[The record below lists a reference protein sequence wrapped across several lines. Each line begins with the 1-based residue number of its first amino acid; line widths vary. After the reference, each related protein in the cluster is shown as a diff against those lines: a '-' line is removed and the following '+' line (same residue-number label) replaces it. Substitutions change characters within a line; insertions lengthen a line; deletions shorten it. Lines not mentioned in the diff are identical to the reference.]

1 MLTIEDRGP
10 VRWLT
15 LDRPE
20 RLNAIPPDGW
30 AALAESFDDFAAA
43 EQRVLVVTGAGG
55 AFCSGADLSA
65 ADASSGLGSHVERYE
80 RMQNVATA
88 ASALH
93 RLTKPTVAAVD
104 GVAVGAGM
112 NLALG
117 CDLVIASSR
126 ARFAEIF
133 VRRGLS
139 VDFGGTWLLPRIVGL
154 QRAKELALT
163 GRMVEAAE
171 AREIGMV
178 LEVVEPDELEASVQ
192 RLAEELAA
200 GAPLAQAFIKR
211 GLDRSLG
218 SDVRARCWRT
228 RLRPRPLSLGR
239 RTLLKGSPPFSGD
252 ETRPFP
258 RPVITARLGAT
269 LLLAGCLFGHVRAAR
284 SRSSPTRAATISR
297 QVTLYPNTGRIPPRA
312 GLTPRC
318 GRAAG
323 SMRSR
328 YPTWSRSTIS
338 STGWLLSSTIRIS
351 PKTIS
356 TALRGLAAV
365 LTATSSSPR
374 GPVCRRRWLPPPGP

>member
-55 AFCSGADLSA
+55 AFCSGADISA

-126 ARFAEIF
+126 ARFAQIF

-178 LEVVEPDELEASVQ
+178 LEVVEPDELESSVQ
-192 RLAEELAA
+192 KLAEELAG

-218 SDVRARCWRT
+218 ATFDEMLAHETQAQALNLGSEDVVEGVAAF
-228 RLRPRPLSLGR
+228 LG
-239 RTLLKGSPPFSGD
+239 
-252 ETRPFP
+252 
-258 RPVITARLGAT
+258 
-269 LLLAGCLFGHVRAAR
+269 
-284 SRSSPTRAATISR
+284 
-297 QVTLYPNTGRIPPRA
+297 
-312 GLTPRC
+312 
-318 GRAAG
+318 GRA
-323 SMRSR
+323 
-328 YPTWSRSTIS
+328 PIF
-338 STGWLLSSTIRIS
+338 
-351 PKTIS
+351 
-356 TALRGLAAV
+356 RG
-365 LTATSSSPR
+365 R
-374 GPVCRRRWLPPPGP
+374 